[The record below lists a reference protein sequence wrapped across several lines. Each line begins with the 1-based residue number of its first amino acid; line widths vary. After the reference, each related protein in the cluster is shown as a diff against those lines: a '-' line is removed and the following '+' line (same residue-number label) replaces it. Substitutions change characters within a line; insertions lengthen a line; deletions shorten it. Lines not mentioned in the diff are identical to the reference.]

1 MRLEFLSAGMNGAGG
16 EGAGQKLRE
25 PEPPISLESQK
36 ASGGLAVGRPWRG
49 RKAFCRGGVLGFLEP
64 QPLLAG
70 WQNS

>member
-1 MRLEFLSAGMNGAGG
+1 MNVAGA

-25 PEPPISLESQK
+25 PGPPISLESQK
-36 ASGGLAVGRPWRG
+36 VSGGLAVGSPLRG
-49 RKAFCRGGVLGFLEP
+49 RKASRRGGVLSFLEP